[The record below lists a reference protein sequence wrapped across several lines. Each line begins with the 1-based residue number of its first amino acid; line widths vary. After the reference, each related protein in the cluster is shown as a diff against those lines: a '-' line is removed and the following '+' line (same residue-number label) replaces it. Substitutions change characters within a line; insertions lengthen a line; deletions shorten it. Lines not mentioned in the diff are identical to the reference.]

1 MCALPVDGSL
11 DHRGTLPQHEKRKR
25 KGRVLSL
32 ARLVP
37 GRKSD
42 MNETSLALCFA
53 FNPAGRVVL
62 DFSVPQRVDPIKK
75 DGFVLHHS

>member
-1 MCALPVDGSL
+1 MKN
-11 DHRGTLPQHEKRKR
+11 EKE

-42 MNETSLALCFA
+42 MNETSLALYFA

-62 DFSVPQRVDPIKK
+62 DFFVYPKSRPHKKRWIRVT
-75 DGFVLHHS
+75 S